1 MDRRTVLKG
10 GLVVAACS
18 PALAIAPENPLPEVV
33 ELPVDKVHRI
43 AEELAHA
50 LDEWNAA
57 TNVRFSAQV
66 APASSGMGIYF
77 RNERLG
83 FA

>member
-10 GLVVAACS
+10 GIVVAACT
-18 PALAIAPENPLPEVV
+18 PALAVAPENPLPEAV
-33 ELPVDKVHRI
+33 ELPVDKVHRL

-50 LDEWNAA
+50 LDEWNRQ
-57 TNVRFSAQV
+57 TNVKFTAQV
-66 APASSGMGIYF
+66 APASSGLGIYF

>member
-18 PALAIAPENPLPEVV
+18 PVLAIAPENPLPEVA

-57 TNVRFSAQV
+57 TNVKFSAQV